1 MGGFAC
7 KLKRIEMTIKIN
19 AERHYPLLLFIM
31 LYKIVLS
38 FKAVRETLFA
48 KTLFFFKIFFK
59 TIFSPSENV
68 RIFSD
73 LS

>member
-1 MGGFAC
+1 MSGLPV
-7 KLKRIEMTIKIN
+7 KVKRIEMTIKIN
-19 AERHYPLLLFIM
+19 AERHYPLLLFII

-38 FKAVRETLFA
+38 FKAVCETFFA
-48 KTLFFFKIFFK
+48 KTLFFFLIFFK
-59 TIFSPSENV
+59 TFFPSESV